1 LAFETLNKLESIQGK
16 SKIEEEDFSFLAD
29 LPKQSTLLPEL
40 LFKTT
45 ENIIKPVWKT
55 HTASKSCMHENRGT
69 FCGETETTKKQK
81 RKRKKNAQKL
91 KEDLLTVKNS
101 DSSLISIEEF
111 DIWKFI

>member
-1 LAFETLNKLESIQGK
+1 
-16 SKIEEEDFSFLAD
+16 
-29 LPKQSTLLPEL
+29 
-40 LFKTT
+40 
-45 ENIIKPVWKT
+45 
-55 HTASKSCMHENRGT
+55 MHENRGT

-111 DIWKFI
+111 DI